1 MKKRAIGVLTLLIII
16 LGSCATLAVATPITT
31 LGTINYYNTQDNFCI
46 NGDIPGNANLTYI
59 YSEMNESGLK
69 LDKIWYDSFTNKT
82 TYKFTTQKIFVQ
94 WWFTP
99 GIKEFV
105 YIDVNTNNLYQ
116 VNVNYSEITI
126 PENPYIK
133 QHREL
138 RENYTLILNNYNL
151 TNETLANI
159 TLHFNELNEI
169 YNLTMLQFNMTLA
182 EKQNL
187 SENLTNRTTALK
199 EINEDYNNT
208 YALWESAVGNVT
220 TLQTAYEG
228 KADDYDD
235 LEKDHNDLAGAVPWY
250 IILSIL
256 GTFLSVCIYMYWTKR
271 GEVRPEATD
280 EIATGYGKIHSAI
293 DKHILSRFRGG
304 PKTGNEGAI
313 EELTEKKEEPSKEE
327 TKDES
332 VKKNQDDITILH
344 KKIDENTRTMTKQ
357 FTGMFTDLNKKID
370 KVISEQV

>member
-1 MKKRAIGVLTLLIII
+1 MGVLTLLIII
-16 LGSCATLAVATPITT
+16 LGSCATLTVATQITN
-31 LGTINYYNTQDNFCI
+31 LGTIDYYNTQDNFI
-46 NGDIPGNANLTYI
+46 LNGDIPGNANLTI
-59 YSEMNESGLK
+59 VYSEVNESGLK

-151 TNETLANI
+151 TNSTLANI
-159 TLHFNELNEI
+159 TLQFNELDEI
-169 YNLTMLQFNMTLA
+169 YNLTIQQFNMTSA
-182 EKQNL
+182 ENQNL
-187 SENLTNRTTALK
+187 SENLTNMTTAF
-199 EINEDYNNT
+199 INLDDEYNKT
-208 YALWESAVGNVT
+208 YALWESAVDNVT

-228 KADDYDD
+228 KTDDYDD

-250 IILSIL
+250 IILSIF
-256 GTFLSVCIYMYWTKR
+256 GTFLAACIYMYWKKR
-271 GEVRPEATD
+271 GEIRPEATD
-280 EIATGYGKIHSAI
+280 EISTGYGKIHSAI
-293 DKHILSRFRGG
+293 DKHVLSRFRGNK
-304 PKTGNEGAI
+304 KTGDEGKI
-313 EELTEKKEEPSKEE
+313 EELTEKKE

-332 VKKNQDDITILH
+332 VKNDQDDITILH
-344 KKIDENTRTMTKQ
+344 KKIDENTRTITKQ
-357 FTGMFTDLNKKID
+357 FTSMITDLNEKID
-370 KVISEQV
+370 KAISERA